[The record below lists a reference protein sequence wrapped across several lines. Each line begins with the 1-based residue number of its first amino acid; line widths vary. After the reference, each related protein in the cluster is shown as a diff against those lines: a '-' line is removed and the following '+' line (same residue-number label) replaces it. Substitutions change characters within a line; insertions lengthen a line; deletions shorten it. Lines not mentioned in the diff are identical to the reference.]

1 MLGIKNITYES
12 KNGVFHLNV
21 NEKTLSYMSVKQE
34 INQNTIFNYLE
45 RLFRIIDMWQ
55 EEYSSSNVIGGDSWQ
70 LLIDY
75 TDGRIKKYSGYSNLP
90 SNFEA
95 FERLNQDIIEGT
107 I

>member
-1 MLGIKNITYES
+1 MLGIKSITYEN
-12 KNGVFHLNV
+12 KNGIFQLNI
-21 NEKTLSYMSVKQE
+21 NEKTVSYMGVKRE
-34 INQNTIFNYLE
+34 INQTDIFNYLE
-45 RLFRIIDMWQ
+45 RLFRIIDVWQ

-75 TDGRIKKYSGYSNLP
+75 TDGRIKKHTGYSNSP

-95 FERLNQDIIEGT
+95 FDRLNQDIIEGA